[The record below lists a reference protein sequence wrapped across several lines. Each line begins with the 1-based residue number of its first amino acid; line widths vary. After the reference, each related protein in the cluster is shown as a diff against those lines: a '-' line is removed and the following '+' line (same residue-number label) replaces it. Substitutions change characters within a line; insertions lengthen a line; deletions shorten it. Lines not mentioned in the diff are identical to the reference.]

1 MFFAAHD
8 SRHTKF
14 LCRAIF
20 RRVLLLLIIIIVIVI
35 VRGNCVDLEMEPT
48 TLRRS

>member
-20 RRVLLLLIIIIVIVI
+20 RRVLLLLIIVI